1 MIVESSNHRAKIQ
14 PSPTPAYRVS
24 GGALT
29 SVDRGEPRTTA
40 LPISKR
46 LDPGVRRSEPLRHAA
61 GYMLV
66 SLVLPDQVYFYT
78 ERREEFTI
86 MEYAYN

>member
-1 MIVESSNHRAKIQ
+1 MSVVCDSRVQQ
-14 PSPTPAYRVS
+14 PPSQDTTFPYTGLQS
-24 GGALT
+24 FGGALT

-61 GYMLV
+61 GYCYYIIAILRDT
-66 SLVLPDQVYFYT
+66 LKD
-78 ERREEFTI
+78 
-86 MEYAYN
+86 